1 MRIVILGYAVIQLPE
16 MLASIHA
23 FLRTKFTLNAANIFD
38 TQSRLPSKEKII
50 RQVQARSDC
59 ITVVDANV
67 LKSIKEEVSKAVLDI
82 IDTKLDII
90 DKRIDDIKMHL

>member
-16 MLASIHA
+16 MLASIYG
-23 FLRTKFTLNAANIFD
+23 FLRTKLKPNATNIFD
-38 TQSRLPSKEKII
+38 TQSRLPSRGKII
-50 RQVQARSDC
+50 PQVQARSDC
-59 ITVVDANV
+59 ISVVDANV
-67 LKSIKEEVSKAVLDI
+67 LKAIKEEVSKAVLDM